1 MTRTC
6 AATLVSLM
14 SLTAPR
20 VLATLLPLALLL
32 AAAGCDGTSEPR
44 TGAIR
49 LAVATTGGDLDLDGY
64 GVTVNAVQRQTIAV
78 NAAAVIPDLPTG
90 SYDVALSG
98 VAANCTVSGQNTR
111 AVTVTGGDTTEV
123 AYAIGCV
130 ATGLQVVIATS
141 GADLDP
147 DGYGV
152 SVDGAAPTP
161 SAANSSLSIT
171 RLPPGSHTVTLSGIA
186 GHCAVSGTN
195 PRSVVVAAGQVV
207 PVGFPLVCLAIT
219 GSIEINAVTSGLDL
233 DLNGYTVQ
241 VDNGIPRTLAAN
253 ATTVFEGLSAGDH
266 SITLSGAAANCTV
279 GDNPRTVSVTTGGIT
294 RDTARTTFA
303 VTCVSTTGALKVTA
317 PTSGAELDPNGY
329 GVGVDEA
336 CYTGFYGYEYCDYA
350 WTGRVGANGSV
361 TIPAL
366 AVGEHTVQLDDVAPN
381 CTLTGANPRT
391 ASVPSGDT
399 VELVFAITCVQT
411 GRIEVA
417 VTTTGADLDPNG
429 YALTV
434 RGNVVG
440 TIAVNGT
447 LTIGSLLPGDY
458 EVGIQ
463 GVAGNCSVGG
473 PNPRTATVTSGA
485 TTAAA
490 FAVTCVALGAVQ
502 VTAATTGADLD
513 PNGYIV
519 YLNGP
524 GGAGGSVAT
533 NGTTAFFGLPPGEY
547 QMTVSG
553 VTLNCDLAGQN
564 PRPVTVP
571 SGATAPVTL
580 NVACVTAAQ
589 LAIAA
594 TVNGNTDVYLVR
606 SNGAGLTRLTFNTG
620 YDAEPAWSPTG
631 STIAFVSERDGNIEI
646 YTMNADGS
654 GQVRRTTASGGDL
667 HPAWSPN
674 GGKIAFASERD
685 GNLEIYVMNADG
697 TNPVR
702 LTNQGA
708 TDDWPAWSPDGST
721 IAFASNRDGNFEIY
735 TMNADGSGTP
745 TRLTTNTVADVQP
758 EWSPNGAKL
767 VFSRV
772 GECCGYEL
780 FVMDAGGSNA
790 VRLRASSNDSDPAWS
805 PDGGWI
811 AFGLSLC
818 DYYYGCTNAV
828 QAVRTDGSR
837 TVEITDGLVA
847 FQPAWRP

>member
-1 MTRTC
+1 MTRSH
-6 AATLVSLM
+6 AFTLASL
-14 SLTAPR
+14 
-20 VLATLLPLALLL
+20 LALALLP
-32 AAAGCDGTSEPR
+32 AAGCDGTSEPR
-44 TGAIR
+44 TGALR
-49 LAVATTGGDLDLDGY
+49 LAVVTTGGDLDLDGY

-152 SVDGAAPTP
+152 SVDGATPTP
-161 SAANSSLSIT
+161 SPANSSLSIT

-241 VDNGIPRTLAAN
+241 ADNGIPRTLAAN

-266 SITLSGAAANCTV
+266 TITLSGVAANCTV
-279 GDNPRTVSVTTGGIT
+279 AGDNPRTVPVTTGGIR
-294 RDTARTTFA
+294 RDTARSTFA
-303 VTCVSTTGALKVTA
+303 VTCASTTGALKVTA
-317 PTSGAELDPNGY
+317 ATSGAELDPNGF
-329 GVGVDEA
+329 GVGVDET
-336 CYTGFYGYEYCDYA
+336 CYTGYYGYEYCDYS

-381 CTLTGANPRT
+381 CTLAGANPRT
-391 ASVPSGDT
+391 ASVPSGGT

-417 VTTTGADLDPNG
+417 VTSTGADLDPSG
-429 YALTV
+429 YAVVV
-434 RGNVVG
+434 RGNVAG

-463 GVAGNCSVGG
+463 GVAGNCTVGG
-473 PNPRTATVTSGA
+473 PNPRTVTVTSGA

-502 VTAATTGADLD
+502 VTAATTGVDLD

-524 GGAGGSVAT
+524 GGASGSVAT
-533 NGTTAFFGLPPGEY
+533 TGTTAFFGLLPGEY

-571 SGATAPVTL
+571 SGATVPVTL
-580 NVACVTAAQ
+580 NVACATAAQ

-631 STIAFVSERDGNIEI
+631 STIAFVSERDGNFEI

-654 GQVRRTTASGGDL
+654 GQVRRTTAGGGDA
-667 HPAWSPN
+667 HPAWSPD
-674 GGKIAFASERD
+674 GSKIAFASERD

-697 TNPVR
+697 TNPAR
-702 LTNQGA
+702 LTNQVA

-721 IAFASNRDGNFEIY
+721 IAFASNREGNLEGNLEIY
-735 TMNADGSGTP
+735 TMNANGSGTP
-745 TRLTTNTVADVQP
+745 TRLTTNAVADVQP
-758 EWSPNGAKL
+758 EWSPDGTKL
-767 VFSRV
+767 AFSRN
-772 GECCGYEL
+772 GGCCGYEI

-790 VRLRASSNDSDPAWS
+790 VRLTASSNDSDPAWS
-805 PDGGWI
+805 PDGNWI

-837 TVEITDGLVA
+837 TVEITDGLLA
-847 FQPAWRP
+847 AHPAWKR

>member
-1 MTRTC
+1 MARSS
-6 AATLVSLM
+6 ARL
-14 SLTAPR
+14 
-20 VLATLLPLALLL
+20 LALLL
-32 AAAGCDGTSEPR
+32 ALLPAAAGCDTSEPT
-44 TGAIR
+44 TGALR
-49 LAVATTGGDLDLDGY
+49 LSAVTTGGDLDLDGY
-64 GVTVNAVQRQTIAV
+64 GVTVDAVERETFGV
-78 NAAAVIPDLPTG
+78 NATVVIPDLPTG
-90 SYDVALSG
+90 SHDVALSG
-98 VAANCTVSGQNTR
+98 VAGNCTVSGQTTR
-111 AVTVTGGDTTEV
+111 VVNVTGGDTTDV

-130 ATGLQVVIATS
+130 ATGLQVVIATT

-152 SVDGAAPTP
+152 SVDGAAPMTSP
-161 SAANSSLSIT
+161 ANASLSIT

-186 GHCAVSGTN
+186 GHCALSGTN

-233 DLNGYTVQ
+233 DPNGYVVQ
-241 VDNGIPRTLAAN
+241 VDNGPSSTLAAN
-253 ATTVFEGLSAGDH
+253 ATTVIEGLSAGNH

-279 GDNPRTVSVTTGGIT
+279 AGANPRTVSVATGEIT

-303 VTCVSTTGALKVTA
+303 VACVSTIGALKVTA
-317 PTSGAELDPNGY
+317 ATSGAELDPNGF
-329 GVGVDEA
+329 GVEVEVDET
-336 CYTGFYGYEYCDYA
+336 CYTGYYGYEYCDYL

-361 TIPAL
+361 TIPGL
-366 AVGEHTVQLDDVAPN
+366 TVGEHTVQLNDVAPN
-381 CTLTGANPRT
+381 CTLAGANPRT
-391 ASVPSGDT
+391 AIVPSGDT

-429 YALTV
+429 YAVAV

-463 GVAGNCSVGG
+463 GVAGNCTAGAPP
-473 PNPRTATVTSGA
+473 PNPRTVTVTSGA

-490 FAVTCVALGAVQ
+490 FAVTCIALGAVN
-502 VTAATTGADLD
+502 VTATTTGVDLD

-524 GGAGGSVAT
+524 GGASGSVAT
-533 NGTTAFFGLPPGEY
+533 NGTTAFFQLLPGDY

-564 PRPVTVP
+564 PRPVTVA
-571 SGATAPVTL
+571 SGATAQVTL
-580 NVACVTAAQ
+580 AVVCATAAQ

-594 TVNGNTDVYLVR
+594 TVNSNTDVYLVR

-721 IAFASNRDGNFEIY
+721 IAFASNRDGNLEIY

-745 TRLTTNTVADVQP
+745 SRRTTNPADDIQP
-758 EWSPNGAKL
+758 EWSPDGAKL
-767 VFSRV
+767 VFSRLR
-772 GECCGYEL
+772 GSGYEL
-780 FVMDAGGSNA
+780 FVMDAGGSNV
-790 VRLRASSNDSDPAWS
+790 VRLTASSNDNDAAWS
-805 PDGGWI
+805 PDGDWI
-811 AFGLSLC
+811 AFGISLC
-818 DYYYGCTNAV
+818 DYYRCINTV
-828 QAVRTDGSR
+828 QAVRTDRSR

-847 FQPAWRP
+847 FHPAWKP